1 MTNTNKIPSIQI
13 LNQIKAVIFDFDGV
27 FTDNRVII
35 STTGEEFVICD
46 RGDGMGTNLLAAA
59 GMKMLILSKEKNAVV
74 TSRGKKLNI
83 EVIQGCDDKLPELI
97 QWLQKNSIDAK
108 QAAYIGNDINDLECL
123 SHVGVGAIPADAHHS
138 LVAAATWILQHNG
151 GRGAIR
157 EFADGIV
164 ESLSSNS

>member
-1 MTNTNKIPSIQI
+1 MTSTNKIPSRQT
-13 LNQIKAVIFDFDGV
+13 LSQIKAVVFDFDGV
-27 FTDNRVII
+27 FTDNRVIVW
-35 STTGEEFVICD
+35 TTGEEFVVCD

-59 GMKMLILSKEKNAVV
+59 GIKMLILSKEKNAVV

-97 QWLQKNSIDAK
+97 KWLQKNNVDAK

-123 SHVGVGAIPADAHHS
+123 SHVEVAVIPADAHPS
-138 LVAAATWILQHNG
+138 VIKTATWILQHNG

-157 EFADGIV
+157 EFADV
-164 ESLSSNS
+164 LLDNR

>member
-1 MTNTNKIPSIQI
+1 MTSTNKIPSRQT
-13 LNQIKAVIFDFDGV
+13 LSQIKAVVFDFDGV
-27 FTDNRVII
+27 FTDNRVIV

-59 GMKMLILSKEKNAVV
+59 GIKMLILSKEKNAVV

-97 QWLQKNSIDAK
+97 QWLQKNNVDAQ

-123 SHVGVGAIPADAHHS
+123 KHVGVAVIPADAHYS
-138 LVAAATWILQHNG
+138 VIDTATWILQHNG

-157 EFADGIV
+157 ECADV
-164 ESLSSNS
+164 LLSNR

>member
-1 MTNTNKIPSIQI
+1 MTNTNKIPSTQT
-13 LNQIKAVIFDFDGV
+13 LKQIKAVIFDFDGV
-27 FTDNRVII
+27 FTDNRVIV

-59 GMKMLILSKEKNAVV
+59 GIKMLILSKEKNAVV

-97 QWLQKNSIDAK
+97 QWLQKNNVDAQ

-123 SHVGVGAIPADAHHS
+123 KHVGVAVIPADAHHS
-138 LVAAATWILQHNG
+138 VIDTATWILQHNG

-157 EFADGIV
+157 EFADVI
-164 ESLSSNS
+164 LSNR

>member
-138 LVAAATWILQHNG
+138 VVAAATWILQHNG
-151 GRGAIR
+151 GRGAII
-157 EFADGIV
+157 EFADV
-164 ESLSSNS
+164 LLDSR

>member
-1 MTNTNKIPSIQI
+1 MTNTNKIPSTQT
-13 LNQIKAVIFDFDGV
+13 LKQIKAVIFDFDGV
-27 FTDNRVII
+27 FTDNRVIV

-59 GMKMLILSKEKNAVV
+59 GIKMLILSKEKNAVV

-97 QWLQKNSIDAK
+97 QWLQKNNVDAQ

-123 SHVGVGAIPADAHHS
+123 KHVGVAVIPADAHHS
-138 LVAAATWILQHNG
+138 VIDTATWILKHNG

-157 EFADGIV
+157 EFADV
-164 ESLSSNS
+164 LLSNR

>member
-1 MTNTNKIPSIQI
+1 MTSPNRIPSTQT
-13 LNQIKAVIFDFDGV
+13 LGQIKAVIFDFDGV
-27 FTDNRVII
+27 FTDNRVIV

-59 GMKMLILSKEKNAVV
+59 GIKMLILSKEKNAVV

-97 QWLQKNSIDAK
+97 KWLQKNNVDAK

-123 SHVGVGAIPADAHHS
+123 SHVEVAVIPADAHHS
-138 LVAAATWILQHNG
+138 VVETATWILRHNG

-157 EFADGIV
+157 EFADV
-164 ESLSSNS
+164 LLDNR

>member
-1 MTNTNKIPSIQI
+1 MTNTNKIPSTQT

-27 FTDNRVII
+27 FTDNRVIV

-59 GMKMLILSKEKNAVV
+59 GIKMLILSKEKNAVV

-97 QWLQKNSIDAK
+97 QWLQKNNVDAQ

-123 SHVGVGAIPADAHHS
+123 KHVGVAVIPADAHYS
-138 LVAAATWILQHNG
+138 VIDTATWILQHNG

-157 EFADGIV
+157 ECADV
-164 ESLSSNS
+164 LLSNR

>member
-1 MTNTNKIPSIQI
+1 MTNTNKIPSTQT
-13 LNQIKAVIFDFDGV
+13 LSQIKAVIFDFDGV
-27 FTDNRVII
+27 FTDNRVIV

-59 GMKMLILSKEKNAVV
+59 GIKMLILSKEKNAVV

-97 QWLQKNSIDAK
+97 QWLQKNNVDAK

-123 SHVGVGAIPADAHHS
+123 KHVGVAVIPADAHHS
-138 LVAAATWILQHNG
+138 VIDTATWILQHNG

-157 EFADGIV
+157 EFADV
-164 ESLSSNS
+164 LLSNH

>member
-1 MTNTNKIPSIQI
+1 MTSTNKIPSRQT
-13 LNQIKAVIFDFDGV
+13 LNQIKAVVFDFDGV
-27 FTDNRVII
+27 FTDNRVIV
-35 STTGEEFVICD
+35 STTGEEFVVCD

-59 GMKMLILSKEKNAVV
+59 GIKMLILSKEKNGVV

-97 QWLQKNSIDAK
+97 KWLQKNNVDAK

-123 SHVGVGAIPADAHHS
+123 SLVEVAVIPADAHHS
-138 LVAAATWILQHNG
+138 VIETATWILQHNG

-157 EFADGIV
+157 EFADV
-164 ESLSSNS
+164 LLENR

>member
-1 MTNTNKIPSIQI
+1 MTNTNKIPSNQT
-13 LNQIKAVIFDFDGV
+13 LSQIKAVIFDFDGV
-27 FTDNRVII
+27 FTDNRVIV

-59 GMKMLILSKEKNAVV
+59 GIKMLILSKEKNAVV

-97 QWLQKNSIDAK
+97 QWLQKNNVDAK
-108 QAAYIGNDINDLECL
+108 HAAYIGNDINDLECL
-123 SHVGVGAIPADAHHS
+123 KHVGVAVIPADAHHS
-138 LVAAATWILQHNG
+138 VIDTATWILQHNG

-157 EFADGIV
+157 EFADVI
-164 ESLSSNS
+164 LSNH

>member
-1 MTNTNKIPSIQI
+1 MTNTNKIPSTKT

-27 FTDNRVII
+27 FTDNRVIV

-59 GMKMLILSKEKNAVV
+59 GIKMLILSKEKNAVV

-97 QWLQKNSIDAK
+97 KWLQKNNVDA
-108 QAAYIGNDINDLECL
+108 QQSAYIGNDINDLECL
-123 SHVGVGAIPADAHHS
+123 KHVGVAVIPADAHHS
-138 LVAAATWILQHNG
+138 VIDTATWILQHNG

-157 EFADGIV
+157 EFADV
-164 ESLSSNS
+164 LLENR

>member
-1 MTNTNKIPSIQI
+1 MTNTNKIPSTQT
-13 LNQIKAVIFDFDGV
+13 LKQIKAVIFDFDGV
-27 FTDNRVII
+27 FTDNRVIV

-59 GMKMLILSKEKNAVV
+59 GVKMLILSKEKNAVV

-97 QWLQKNSIDAK
+97 QWLQKNNVDAQ

-123 SHVGVGAIPADAHHS
+123 KHVGVAVIPADAHHS
-138 LVAAATWILQHNG
+138 VIDTATWILQHNG

-157 EFADGIV
+157 EFADV
-164 ESLSSNS
+164 LLSNH

>member
-1 MTNTNKIPSIQI
+1 MTNTNKIPSTQT
-13 LNQIKAVIFDFDGV
+13 LSQIKAVIFDFDGV
-27 FTDNRVII
+27 FTDNRVIV

-59 GMKMLILSKEKNAVV
+59 GIKMLILSKEKNAVV

-97 QWLQKNSIDAK
+97 QWLQKNNVDAQ

-123 SHVGVGAIPADAHHS
+123 KHVGVAVIPADAHHS
-138 LVAAATWILQHNG
+138 VIDTATWILQHNG

-157 EFADGIV
+157 EFADV
-164 ESLSSNS
+164 LLSNH

>member
-1 MTNTNKIPSIQI
+1 MTNTNKIPSTQT
-13 LNQIKAVIFDFDGV
+13 LSQIKAVIFDFDGV
-27 FTDNRVII
+27 FTDNRVIV

-59 GMKMLILSKEKNAVV
+59 GIKMLILSKEQNAVV
-74 TSRGKKLNI
+74 SSRGKKLNI

-97 QWLQKNSIDAK
+97 KWLQKNNVDAQ

-123 SHVGVGAIPADAHHS
+123 RHVGVAVIPADAHYS
-138 LVAAATWILQHNG
+138 VIDTATWILQHNG

-157 EFADGIV
+157 EFADV
-164 ESLSSNS
+164 LLSNH

>member
-1 MTNTNKIPSIQI
+1 MTNTNKIPSTKT

-27 FTDNRVII
+27 FTDNRVIV

-59 GMKMLILSKEKNAVV
+59 GIKMLILSKEKNAVV

-83 EVIQGCDDKLPELI
+83 EVIQGCDDKLPELTK
-97 QWLQKNSIDAK
+97 WLQKNSVDAQ

-123 SHVGVGAIPADAHHS
+123 RHVGVAVIPADAHHS
-138 LVAAATWILQHNG
+138 VIDTATWILQHNG

-157 EFADGIV
+157 EFADV
-164 ESLSSNS
+164 LLSNR

>member
-1 MTNTNKIPSIQI
+1 MTNMNKIPSNQT
-13 LNQIKAVIFDFDGV
+13 LSQIKAVVFDFDGV
-27 FTDNRVII
+27 FTDNRVIV
-35 STTGEEFVICD
+35 STTGEEFVVCD

-59 GMKMLILSKEKNAVV
+59 GIKMLILSKEKNAVV

-97 QWLQKNSIDAK
+97 KWLQKNNVDAK

-123 SHVGVGAIPADAHHS
+123 SHVEVAVIPADAHPS
-138 LVAAATWILQHNG
+138 VIKTATWILQHNG

-157 EFADGIV
+157 EFADV
-164 ESLSSNS
+164 LLDNR

>member
-1 MTNTNKIPSIQI
+1 MTNTNKIPSTQT
-13 LNQIKAVIFDFDGV
+13 LSQIKAVIFDFDGV
-27 FTDNRVII
+27 FTDNRVIV

-59 GMKMLILSKEKNAVV
+59 GIKMLILSKEQNAVV
-74 TSRGKKLNI
+74 SSRGKKLNI

-97 QWLQKNSIDAK
+97 KWLQKNNVDAQ

-123 SHVGVGAIPADAHHS
+123 RHVGVAVSPADAHHS
-138 LVAAATWILQHNG
+138 VINTATWILQHNG

-157 EFADGIV
+157 EFADV
-164 ESLSSNS
+164 LLSNR

>member
-1 MTNTNKIPSIQI
+1 MINTNKIPSTQT

-27 FTDNRVII
+27 FTDNRVIV

-59 GMKMLILSKEKNAVV
+59 GIKMLILSKEKNAVV

-97 QWLQKNSIDAK
+97 KWLQKNNVNAQ

-123 SHVGVGAIPADAHHS
+123 RHVGVAVIPADAHHS
-138 LVAAATWILQHNG
+138 VIDTATWILQHNG

-157 EFADGIV
+157 EFADVLLG
-164 ESLSSNS
+164 NR

>member
-1 MTNTNKIPSIQI
+1 MTNTNKIPSTQT
-13 LNQIKAVIFDFDGV
+13 LSQIKAVIFDFDGV
-27 FTDNRVII
+27 FTDNRVIV

-59 GMKMLILSKEKNAVV
+59 GIKMLILSKEKNAVV

-97 QWLQKNSIDAK
+97 QWLQKNNVDAQ

-123 SHVGVGAIPADAHHS
+123 KHVGVAVIPADAHHS
-138 LVAAATWILQHNG
+138 VIDTATWILQHNG

-157 EFADGIV
+157 EFADV
-164 ESLSSNS
+164 LLSNR

>member
-1 MTNTNKIPSIQI
+1 MTNTNKIPSTQA

-27 FTDNRVII
+27 FTDNRVIV

-59 GMKMLILSKEKNAVV
+59 GIKMLILSKEQNAVV
-74 TSRGKKLNI
+74 SSRGKKLNI

-97 QWLQKNSIDAK
+97 KWLQKNNVDAQ

-123 SHVGVGAIPADAHHS
+123 RHVGVAVIPADAHHS
-138 LVAAATWILQHNG
+138 VINTATWILQHNG

-157 EFADGIV
+157 EFADV
-164 ESLSSNS
+164 LLSNR

>member
-1 MTNTNKIPSIQI
+1 MTNTNKIPSNQT
-13 LNQIKAVIFDFDGV
+13 LSQIKAVIFDFDGV
-27 FTDNRVII
+27 FTDNRVIV

-59 GMKMLILSKEKNAVV
+59 GIKMLMLSKEKNTVV

-97 QWLQKNSIDAK
+97 QWLQKNNVDAQ
-108 QAAYIGNDINDLECL
+108 QAAYIGNDINDLGCL
-123 SHVGVGAIPADAHHS
+123 GHVGVAVIPADAHHS
-138 LVAAATWILQHNG
+138 VIDTATWILQHNG

-157 EFADGIV
+157 EFADV
-164 ESLSSNS
+164 LLSNR

>member
-1 MTNTNKIPSIQI
+1 MTNTNKIPSTQT
-13 LNQIKAVIFDFDGV
+13 LSQIKAVIFDFDGV
-27 FTDNRVII
+27 FTDNRVIV

-59 GMKMLILSKEKNAVV
+59 GIKMLILSKEKNTVV

-97 QWLQKNSIDAK
+97 QWLQKNNVDAK

-123 SHVGVGAIPADAHHS
+123 KHVGVAVIPADAHHS
-138 LVAAATWILQHNG
+138 VISTATWILQHNG

-157 EFADGIV
+157 EFADVI
-164 ESLSSNS
+164 LSNR

>member
-1 MTNTNKIPSIQI
+1 MTNTNKIPSTQT
-13 LNQIKAVIFDFDGV
+13 LKQIKAVIFDFDGV
-27 FTDNRVII
+27 FTDNRVIV

-59 GMKMLILSKEKNAVV
+59 GIKMLILSKEKNAVV

-83 EVIQGCDDKLPELI
+83 EVIQGCDDKLPELM
-97 QWLQKNSIDAK
+97 QWLQKNNVDAQ

-123 SHVGVGAIPADAHHS
+123 KHVGVAVIPADAHHS
-138 LVAAATWILQHNG
+138 VIDTATWILQHNG

-157 EFADGIV
+157 EFADV
-164 ESLSSNS
+164 LLSNH

>member
-1 MTNTNKIPSIQI
+1 MTSPNKIPSMQT
-13 LNQIKAVIFDFDGV
+13 LSQIKAVIFDFDGV
-27 FTDNRVII
+27 FTDNRVIV
-35 STTGEEFVICD
+35 STTGEEFVVCD

-59 GMKMLILSKEKNAVV
+59 GIKMLILSKEKNGVV

-97 QWLQKNSIDAK
+97 KWLQKNNVDAK

-123 SHVGVGAIPADAHHS
+123 GHVEVAVIPADAHHS
-138 LVAAATWILQHNG
+138 VIETATWILQHNG

-157 EFADGIV
+157 EFADV
-164 ESLSSNS
+164 LLENR

>member
-1 MTNTNKIPSIQI
+1 MINTNKIPSTQT

-27 FTDNRVII
+27 FTDNRVIV

-59 GMKMLILSKEKNAVV
+59 GIKMLILSKEKNAVV

-97 QWLQKNSIDAK
+97 QWLQKNNVDAQ

-123 SHVGVGAIPADAHHS
+123 KHVGVAVIPADAHYS
-138 LVAAATWILQHNG
+138 VIDTATWILQHNG

-157 EFADGIV
+157 EFADV
-164 ESLSSNS
+164 LLSNR

>member
-1 MTNTNKIPSIQI
+1 
-13 LNQIKAVIFDFDGV
+13 VIV
-27 FTDNRVII
+27 

-59 GMKMLILSKEKNAVV
+59 GIKMLILSKEKNAVV

-97 QWLQKNSIDAK
+97 QWLQKNNVDAQ

-123 SHVGVGAIPADAHHS
+123 KHVGVAVIPADAHYS
-138 LVAAATWILQHNG
+138 VIDTATWILQHNG

-157 EFADGIV
+157 EFADV
-164 ESLSSNS
+164 LLSNR

>member
-1 MTNTNKIPSIQI
+1 MTNTNKIPSTQT

-27 FTDNRVII
+27 FTDNRVIV

-46 RGDGMGTNLLAAA
+46 RSDGMGTNLLAAT
-59 GMKMLILSKEKNAVV
+59 GIKMLILSKEKNAVV

-97 QWLQKNSIDAK
+97 KWLQKNNIDAQ

-123 SHVGVGAIPADAHHS
+123 SHVGVAVIPADAHHS
-138 LVAAATWILQHNG
+138 VIDTATWILQHNG

-157 EFADGIV
+157 EFADV
-164 ESLSSNS
+164 LLSNR

>member
-1 MTNTNKIPSIQI
+1 MTNTNKIPSTKT

-27 FTDNRVII
+27 FTDNRVIV

-46 RGDGMGTNLLAAA
+46 RGDGMGTNSLAAA
-59 GMKMLILSKEKNAVV
+59 GIKMLILSKEKNAVV

-97 QWLQKNSIDAK
+97 QWLQKNNVDA
-108 QAAYIGNDINDLECL
+108 QHAAYIGNDINDLECL
-123 SHVGVGAIPADAHHS
+123 IHVGVAVIPADAHHS
-138 LVAAATWILQHNG
+138 VIDTATWILQHNG

-157 EFADGIV
+157 EFADV
-164 ESLSSNS
+164 LLSNR